1 MGGPFLYIRRHR
13 VGDVG
18 LEVSRTLPAAI
29 GVHGARQNN
38 LRFVDVD
45 GPCGGR

>member
-1 MGGPFLYIRRHR
+1 M
-13 VGDVG
+13 VGAVD